1 MLAQVFISYSSEDKN
16 VADAVCAGLEQARL
30 RCWIAPRD
38 IIAGDVY
45 GEAILDAISGCRVIV
60 VIFSSSAD
68 LSGQVLREVERAV
81 GAGKIIVPFRIEDV
95 KPSKA
100 MEFFLSASHWL
111 DAFPPPL
118 DQHIAALSDQLQTL
132 LQRDQ
137 GAQST
142 ARLSSKV
149 RSAASDSY
157 ASRRTDT
164 ARKPPVRA
172 DRWMRR
178 LLVLAAIGIAA
189 VGVWFVLSIRFR
201 EEVLGGHKTRVN
213 QPLVSDNRYLPLSPS
228 DFVGIK
234 IAQERSGWEDVSDKL
249 PQLRELFR
257 RNDEETGMA
266 RRLYVYDYLNSAELC
281 FSLGFAQEEPTFD
294 ITFVNNTGGDLT
306 ITGVGVALDSGVEH
320 RYSAGEPEPAP
331 VPVVT
336 RVVIDIPSHRTGAPD
351 YHSFGFP
358 SEHNQALETPQFLR
372 PGTAFRYTVRLRNY
386 LANLPTAVILRLSLK
401 TSRGIAYSKRI
412 YVQG

>member
-1 MLAQVFISYSSEDKN
+1 MPAQVFISYSSEDKN

-45 GEAILDAISGCRVIV
+45 GEAILGAIGGCRIIV

-111 DAFPPPL
+111 DAFSPPI
-118 DQHIAALSDQLQTL
+118 DQHIVALSDQLQAL

-142 ARLSSKV
+142 ARSSSKV
-149 RSAASDSY
+149 GSAASDSY
-157 ASRRTDT
+157 ASGRARA
-164 ARKPPVRA
+164 ARKPPLQA
-172 DRWMRR
+172 DRWMRM

-189 VGVWFVLSIRFR
+189 VGVWSVLPIRFR
-201 EEVLGGHKTRVN
+201 EEVLGGHKTQIN
-213 QPLVSDNRYLPLSPS
+213 QPLVSSNRYLPLSPS

-234 IAQERSGWEDVSDKL
+234 IAQGSGWQDDSDKL
-249 PQLRELFR
+249 PELRKLFR
-257 RNDEETGMA
+257 RDDEEAGMA
-266 RRLYVYDYLNSAELC
+266 RRLYVYDYLISAELC
-281 FSLGFAQEEPTFD
+281 FSLGFATEDPTFD
-294 ITFVNNTGGDLT
+294 VTFVK
-306 ITGVGVALDSGVEH
+306 IREA
-320 RYSAGEPEPAP
+320 
-331 VPVVT
+331 
-336 RVVIDIPSHRTGAPD
+336 I
-351 YHSFGFP
+351 
-358 SEHNQALETPQFLR
+358 
-372 PGTAFRYTVRLRNY
+372 
-386 LANLPTAVILRLSLK
+386 
-401 TSRGIAYSKRI
+401 
-412 YVQG
+412 